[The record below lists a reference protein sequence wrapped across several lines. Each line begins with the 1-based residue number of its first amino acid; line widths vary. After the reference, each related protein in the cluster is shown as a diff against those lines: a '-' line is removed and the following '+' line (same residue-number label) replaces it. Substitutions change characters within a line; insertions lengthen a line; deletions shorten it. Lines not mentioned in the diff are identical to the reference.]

1 MVKGNIYYCEIVYE
15 LFLVE
20 FGLYIIRLSVK
31 CYKINEKIYNYIK
44 KIRIFGI
51 CILIKRGLFVESIFS
66 SFCVCIEFIINLFI
80 FGINKYLV

>member
-1 MVKGNIYYCEIVYE
+1 MVKGNIYQCEIVYE

-44 KIRIFGI
+44 
-51 CILIKRGLFVESIFS
+51 
-66 SFCVCIEFIINLFI
+66 INLNI
-80 FGINKYLV
+80 WYVYIN

>member
-1 MVKGNIYYCEIVYE
+1 MVKGNIYQCEIVYE

-51 CILIKRGLFVESIFS
+51 CILIKRG
-66 SFCVCIEFIINLFI
+66 FICGEYIQQFLCM
-80 FGINKYLV
+80 Y